1 MYGGTGAR
9 RVRLDILDGRAL
21 QRTHEVGFPLCA
33 PLPIPPVDRPNR
45 WDNLPV
51 PSFPSTRANPLN
63 PMKDEGFVQSLESG
77 GKRFLLLAGSNRRN
91 LVFRERAS
99 LAVKVQ
105 SNRVFIGPFVGVAEE
120 ICHENSSE
128 ELASC
133 GRPVIFIH
141 NGAPAGAGW
150 LLSLTPVQSPQGS
163 RPGCPTRPTSRH
175 TGPRPCRPPH
185 RRRAPGSPR

>member
-1 MYGGTGAR
+1 
-9 RVRLDILDGRAL
+9 
-21 QRTHEVGFPLCA
+21 
-33 PLPIPPVDRPNR
+33 
-45 WDNLPV
+45 
-51 PSFPSTRANPLN
+51 
-63 PMKDEGFVQSLESG
+63 MKDNGFVQLLESG
-77 GKRFLLLAGSNRRN
+77 GKQFGLLAGSNRRN

-105 SNRVFIGPFVGVAEE
+105 SNRAFIGPFVGVAEE

-150 LLSLTPVQSPQGS
+150 LLSQT
-163 RPGCPTRPTSRH
+163 
-175 TGPRPCRPPH
+175 
-185 RRRAPGSPR
+185 